1 MVITAEEI
9 TSSWGTFRV
18 VHEENEWFMVGNDM
32 AAILQYSDLP
42 RSVKR
47 RVSEENRHHTTIE
60 TSGGAQTITVI
71 NEVGFYELVFGSKM
85 PMAEEFQKWVTNEV
99 LPELRKNGH
108 YGITS
113 DEVILSKEEYQ
124 EMKFKADSYAIINNQ
139 YQNLVSALQAEHIHW
154 VNAYKRFVCDDYKRF
169 VCDVVKMMN
178 IRKIN
183 SMKNNEIALR
193 FDDIPW
199 EYMQYAIAT
208 NDPNQPFI
216 VDFDKL
222 NANIY

>member
-1 MVITAEEI
+1 
-9 TSSWGTFRV
+9 
-18 VHEENEWFMVGNDM
+18 
-32 AAILQYSDLP
+32 
-42 RSVKR
+42 
-47 RVSEENRHHTTIE
+47 
-60 TSGGAQTITVI
+60 
-71 NEVGFYELVFGSKM
+71 
-85 PMAEEFQKWVTNEV
+85 
-99 LPELRKNGH
+99 
-108 YGITS
+108 
-113 DEVILSKEEYQ
+113 
-124 EMKFKADSYAIINNQ
+124 MKFKADSYAIINNQ
-139 YQNLVSALQAEHIHW
+139 YQNFISALQAEHIHW
-154 VNAYKRFVCDDYKRF
+154 VNDYKRF

-193 FDDIPW
+193 FDDTPW